1 MSDSANGS
9 TVQKGRAY
17 EDRACRLLEADGCRI
32 LKRNFRLGHIDIDI
46 IAVDSEGTVVFAEVK
61 YRAKAIPQHPLQA
74 VGAAKQRNLSKAA
87 SAYLY
92 ARGLSFDTP
101 CRFDVIAF
109 TGEDVTHIRGAF
121 EMVCDF

>member
-1 MSDSANGS
+1 MSGTANGS

-17 EDRACRLLEADGCRI
+17 EDRACCLLEAEGCRI

-46 IAVDSEGTVVFAEVK
+46 IARDSEGTLIFAEVK
-61 YRAKAIPQHPLQA
+61 YRAKASPQHPLQA
-74 VGAAKQRNLSKAA
+74 VGIAKQRNLSKAA
-87 SAYLY
+87 AAYLY

-109 TGEDVTHIRGAF
+109 VGEDVTHIRGAF
-121 EMVCDF
+121 EMACDF